1 MHSTW
6 AFPYRYSL
14 SATTANSTFVVATKD
29 SPITNALP
37 SLLQLLNGVLHLTE
51 AVTGAAGRILTNLR
65 ACGMI
70 SPIYANIL
78 TWACHIPASF
88 TDSE

>member
-1 MHSTW
+1 MHSSW

-14 SATTANSTFVVATKD
+14 STTNADSTFVVATKD

-37 SLLQLLNGVLHLTE
+37 SLLQLLNRVLHLTE
-51 AVTGAAGRILTNLR
+51 AVTGAAARILMNLR

-78 TWACHIPASF
+78 TGACRIPATF
-88 TDSE
+88 TDKL